1 MEVIIHSITEDED
14 DMNKIKIA
22 AISLSLLIL
31 AGCET
36 TVFNS
41 GNDGKQ
47 STSSYSNTQD
57 GSTSMP
63 LPASTP
69 KPTAVPTPQPSPTPV
84 PVQQPAPRTETVV
97 ALKVDVLDKLSN
109 EKYSWWEMLNSEHK
123 TPVFPPQSK
132 LVNKYDGIYIGDTSK
147 KVLYLTFDEGYEN
160 GYTAKILDTLKQ
172 NNVKTIFFITGS
184 YLKSQPELVKRMVDE
199 GHQVGNHSV
208 NHPSMPTISY
218 SNFEKE
224 ILDLE
229 KSFSAKFGKGMEYF
243 RPPMGEFS
251 ERTLAAAQQL
261 GYKTT
266 MWSFHYLDY
275 DVNNQKGA
283 DYAYKKVTDN
293 LHNGAVL
300 LLHAVS
306 KDNTEALDRII
317 KEAKAQGYTFSPL
330 DL

>member
-1 MEVIIHSITEDED
+1 
-14 DMNKIKIA
+14 MNKIKYA
-22 AISLSLLIL
+22 AITLSVILL
-31 AGCET
+31 AGCGT
-36 TVFNS
+36 KVFNTV
-41 GNDGKQ
+41 GNEKQ
-47 STSSYSNTQD
+47 STDSYNNTNNR
-57 GSTSMP
+57 SASIP
-63 LPASTP
+63 LPASNP
-69 KPTAVPTPQPSPTPV
+69 NPTAVPTPQPSPSPAAG
-84 PVQQPAPRTETVV
+84 QQPMSRAGTVEE
-97 ALKVDVLDKLSN
+97 LKTDVLDKLSN
-109 EKYSWWEMLNSEHK
+109 EKFSWWEVLNSEHK

-132 LVNKYDGIYIGDTSK
+132 LVSKYNGIYIGDVSK

-172 NNVKTIFFITGS
+172 NNVKAIFFITGS
-184 YLKSQPELVKRMVDE
+184 YLKNEPELVKRMIDE

-208 NHPSMPTISY
+208 NHPSMPTQNY
-218 SNFEKE
+218 SNLEKE

-229 KSFSAKFGKGMEYF
+229 KSFTAKFGKGMKYF
-243 RPPMGEFS
+243 RPPMGEYS

-266 MWSFHYLDY
+266 FWSFHYLDY
-275 DVNNQKGA
+275 DVKNQKGA
-283 DYAYKKVTDN
+283 DYAYNKVTGN

-317 KEAKAQGYTFSPL
+317 KYAKSQGYTFSPF